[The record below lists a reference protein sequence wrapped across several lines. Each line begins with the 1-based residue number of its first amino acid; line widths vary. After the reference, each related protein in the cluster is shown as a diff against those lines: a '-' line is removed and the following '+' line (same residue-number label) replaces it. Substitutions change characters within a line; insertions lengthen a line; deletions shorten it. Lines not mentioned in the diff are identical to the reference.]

1 MGTTSSSLTSLF
13 QPLTFSGV
21 SQYSSDFQSILTR
34 AQSIAELPLQSL
46 SNEQSQLQSEVTAAT
61 GFGSAVSSLTSAVQ
75 ALGTLGTGGLTA
87 SSSDSSLV
95 TAQATGATTDATYN
109 ITDITS
115 VATAASESSLNGYAD
130 TTTTA
135 VSTTGSLNLVVGT
148 TTTPITLGTGQNNLN
163 GLVSAINNANAG
175 VTAQVLTTSKG
186 DYLSVSANSPGENA
200 ISLVDDPT
208 GAATQL
214 LTSQNPG
221 ANTTFDLNGVPVS
234 EPSTTINDV
243 VPGMTFTIAG
253 TTTTNQTVTVSLA
266 PDSSQLSQDLQT
278 LVSAYNSVGTQVNGQ
293 VGSNAGSLSGNPV
306 VWQTRSA
313 MQQLVNYFD
322 NSNSSI
328 HSLAD
333 LGISLDDTGTMS
345 LSSTAVS
352 ALSAS
357 QITAAFQFLGSA
369 TTGFG
374 ALASN
379 LDAISN
385 SVTGTVTSLVSD
397 DNTRVASLTT
407 QMSNMNDTIT
417 RNLTALQSQLEAADS
432 TSAQLASQESLLT
445 SNINALN
452 YTTYGNTTSTT
463 G

>member
-243 VPGMTFTIAG
+243 VPGMTFTISG

-397 DNTRVASLTT
+397 DNHPDEQHERHHYAKPDGAAIPTRGGRFDVRATGFAR
-407 QMSNMNDTIT
+407 IF
-417 RNLTALQSQLEAADS
+417 ADFQHQR
-432 TSAQLASQESLLT
+432 AELHDVR
-445 SNINALN
+445 
-452 YTTYGNTTSTT
+452 
-463 G
+463 